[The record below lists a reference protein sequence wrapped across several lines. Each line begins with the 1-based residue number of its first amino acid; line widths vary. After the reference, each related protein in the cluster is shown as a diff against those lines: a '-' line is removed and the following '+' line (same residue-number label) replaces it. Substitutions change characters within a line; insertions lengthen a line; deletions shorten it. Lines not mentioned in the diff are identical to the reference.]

1 MTENEIV
8 LNRADSAVIARDY
21 YLAARLYKSLLT
33 KQPGDEVLLA
43 RLGNLYVKSGKDDD
57 AMPYFQ
63 KIIDS
68 NPENIDALVAM
79 GGIFRRTKEY
89 EKSIEVLEKA
99 IAAGAHD
106 PQINYNI
113 GFTYKFMG
121 QYDKAIEY
129 FRSVVDENPNDV
141 LAYNHIGTI
150 LAMSKNHEEAI
161 NAYKKGL
168 NIDPNHPVLHLNMA
182 KSFEALNQNENAAAS
197 YKAALRSK
205 PGWTEAIEC
214 YIKLLLRTRHR
225 KTAERLVSQTL
236 GLNPRNAEL
245 YILLGNCLAAQ
256 SDFKG
261 ALDSYQKALSVS
273 PDSKNAISGM
283 AVMSEKL
290 GRNADSMEFAQK
302 LEQLEPENL
311 DYLKQYADILLS
323 SNHFDAALKRINNV
337 LHREPKSLPALNLL
351 GQYYLC
357 TENDSK
363 ADSVYRD
370 IESINP
376 AYVEHYRDAAMRC
389 RQIGN
394 VAKAQRYVS
403 KYLEAKPE
411 DPAGLLVYAMLTELS
426 GAKNSTLA
434 AYNKVL
440 KYDRYNAVAL
450 EAVKRLKKEI
460 AEKAALME
468 ELEKS
473 RQNDFSEDLSE
484 VALDID
490 DEQFEESEK
499 DENSEKAGDDFDL
512 DVWESEQNMEIEE
525 ENDDSMLDFADENLD
540 MPEKQPVSLDD
551 LVNAD
556 KPLEPDLRSA
566 GKTGGVNKE
575 PSGYG
580 LPQMEEFDDDDL
592 FNPPQNQMPQGR
604 KLPQVDNSTGRNV
617 PDFSEEANDSR
628 KISDVPQDLKNLLDK
643 VQQESEDVLKQ
654 AERAAK
660 KAEKSAKDA
669 ARTADELSRILDEH
683 ENKAQSAEDKAE
695 PTDAVDELAEDME
708 DPADA
713 MGELAENMAE
723 PSDAVDELAEDKA
736 DPADAV
742 EELAEDMEDP
752 ADAVEELAEDKA
764 DPANAVGELAE
775 GMADPADAVG
785 ELAEDMEDPADAVD
799 ELAEDMEEPTDAVGE
814 LAEDMGEST
823 DAVDELAEDKAEP
836 TDAVDELAGDMED
849 PADAVDELAED
860 MGESTDAV
868 EELAEDMADP
878 ADAMGELAED
888 MEESTDAVEEL
899 AGDIGDPSDVVGE
912 LVEDMEEPTDAVG
925 ELAEDMADP
934 ANAVDELAEY
944 MGEPS
949 DAVEEQAEYKAE
961 PADAVEEPLEELE
974 ELAEADEYDELDSEF
989 EEFEDFEQTESLE
1002 TLEPAEN
1009 KPGLLKKT
1017 AELVPAIENAFKDSN
1032 AAEENHD
1039 LLKLFETLLSLS
1051 EFLPQEK
1058 KALFKAS
1065 KNRIQLEFV
1074 ISRLAGR
1081 PGLLAAAQKLRKTSP
1096 ISPES
1101 HEETAAVELSGQDLT
1116 NAVLDMIAGLS
1127 ANVKDASLSSALDRF
1142 CSEAR
1147 NAVNEEPAFNDADD
1161 NSLNLMD
1168 SMF

>member
-736 DPADAV
+736 DPA
-742 EELAEDMEDP
+742 
-752 ADAVEELAEDKA
+752 
-764 DPANAVGELAE
+764 NAVGELAE

-799 ELAEDMEEPTDAVGE
+799 ELAEDMEEPTDAVG
-814 LAEDMGEST
+814 
-823 DAVDELAEDKAEP
+823 
-836 TDAVDELAGDMED
+836 
-849 PADAVDELAED
+849 ELAED

>member
-214 YIKLLLRTRHR
+214 YTKLLLSTRHR

-290 GRNADSMEFAQK
+290 GRNADSLEFAQK

-566 GKTGGVNKE
+566 GKTGGFNKE

-683 ENKAQSAEDKAE
+683 ENKAQSAGD
-695 PTDAVDELAEDME
+695 
-708 DPADA
+708 
-713 MGELAENMAE
+713 MAE
-723 PSDAVDELAEDKA
+723 PS
-736 DPADAV
+736 
-742 EELAEDMEDP
+742 
-752 ADAVEELAEDKA
+752 
-764 DPANAVGELAE
+764 
-775 GMADPADAVG
+775 
-785 ELAEDMEDPADAVD
+785 
-799 ELAEDMEEPTDAVGE
+799 
-814 LAEDMGEST
+814 
-823 DAVDELAEDKAEP
+823 
-836 TDAVDELAGDMED
+836 
-849 PADAVDELAED
+849 
-860 MGESTDAV
+860 
-868 EELAEDMADP
+868 
-878 ADAMGELAED
+878 
-888 MEESTDAVEEL
+888 
-899 AGDIGDPSDVVGE
+899 
-912 LVEDMEEPTDAVG
+912 
-925 ELAEDMADP
+925 
-934 ANAVDELAEY
+934 
-944 MGEPS
+944 
-949 DAVEEQAEYKAE
+949 
-961 PADAVEEPLEELE
+961 DAVEEPLEELE

-1017 AELVPAIENAFKDSN
+1017 AELVPAIENALKDSN

-1081 PGLLAAAQKLRKTSP
+1081 PGLLAAAQELRKTSP

>member
-214 YIKLLLRTRHR
+214 YTKLLLSTRHR

-290 GRNADSMEFAQK
+290 GRNADSLEFAQK

-566 GKTGGVNKE
+566 GKTGGFNKE

-683 ENKAQSAEDKAE
+683 ENKAQSAEDMEE
-695 PTDAVDELAEDME
+695 PTDAVEGQTEDMG

-713 MGELAENMAE
+713 MGELAEDMAE
-723 PSDAVDELAEDKA
+723 STDAVEEPAEDMGDPA
-736 DPADAV
+736 DAMEEQIEDMGDPADAV
-742 EELAEDMEDP
+742 EELAEDMGDP
-752 ADAVEELAEDKA
+752 T
-764 DPANAVGELAE
+764 
-775 GMADPADAVG
+775 DAVG
-785 ELAEDMEDPADAVD
+785 ELAEDMGEPSDAVEEPAEDMGESTDAVEEPAKDMGEPSDAVDELAEDMADPADAVD
-799 ELAEDMEEPTDAVGE
+799 ELAEDMEEPSDAVEEQTEDMGDPSDAVGE
-814 LAEDMGEST
+814 LAEDMGDPA
-823 DAVDELAEDKAEP
+823 DAVGELAEDMGDPAN
-836 TDAVDELAGDMED
+836 AVEELTEDMAD
-849 PADAVDELAED
+849 PADAVDELAEG
-860 MGESTDAV
+860 MEEPTDAV
-868 EELAEDMADP
+868 DEPAEGMGEPTNAVEEQTGDMGDPANAMDELAEDMAD
-878 ADAMGELAED
+878 
-888 MEESTDAVEEL
+888 
-899 AGDIGDPSDVVGE
+899 
-912 LVEDMEEPTDAVG
+912 
-925 ELAEDMADP
+925 
-934 ANAVDELAEY
+934 
-944 MGEPS
+944 
-949 DAVEEQAEYKAE
+949 

-1081 PGLLAAAQKLRKTSP
+1081 PGLLAAAQELRKNSP

>member
-63 KIIDS
+63 KLIDS

-214 YIKLLLRTRHR
+214 YTKLLLSTRHR

-411 DPAGLLVYAMLTELS
+411 DPTGLLVYAMLTELS

-566 GKTGGVNKE
+566 GKTGGFNKE

-683 ENKAQSAEDKAE
+683 ENKAQSAEDMADPADAMGELSEDIGDPADAVEEPAE
-695 PTDAVDELAEDME
+695 DMGEPSDAMEELAEDMGDPADAVEEPAEDMGESTDAVDELAEGME
-708 DPADA
+708 EPSDAMEELVEDKAEPADA
-713 MGELAENMAE
+713 M
-723 PSDAVDELAEDKA
+723 DELAEDMGE
-736 DPADAV
+736 PADAV
-742 EELAEDMEDP
+742 EEPAEDM
-752 ADAVEELAEDKA
+752 
-764 DPANAVGELAE
+764 G
-775 GMADPADAVG
+775 DPADAVG
-785 ELAEDMEDPADAVD
+785 ELAEDMGESVDAVE
-799 ELAEDMEEPTDAVGE
+799 ELTEDMAEPTDAVGELAEDMGDPAYAVDE

-823 DAVDELAEDKAEP
+823 DAVDELAED
-836 TDAVDELAGDMED
+836 
-849 PADAVDELAED
+849 
-860 MGESTDAV
+860 
-868 EELAEDMADP
+868 
-878 ADAMGELAED
+878 MGELAED
-888 MEESTDAVEEL
+888 MEE
-899 AGDIGDPSDVVGE
+899 
-912 LVEDMEEPTDAVG
+912 PT
-925 ELAEDMADP
+925 
-934 ANAVDELAEY
+934 
-944 MGEPS
+944 
-949 DAVEEQAEYKAE
+949 
-961 PADAVEEPLEELE
+961 DAVEEPLEELE

-1017 AELVPAIENAFKDSN
+1017 AELVPAIENALKDSN

-1058 KALFKAS
+1058 KALFKES

-1081 PGLLAAAQKLRKTSP
+1081 PGLLAAAQELRKTSP

-1116 NAVLDMIAGLS
+1116 NAVLDMIARLS

>member
-1 MTENEIV
+1 M
-8 LNRADSAVIARDY
+8 
-21 YLAARLYKSLLT
+21 
-33 KQPGDEVLLA
+33 
-43 RLGNLYVKSGKDDD
+43 
-57 AMPYFQ
+57 
-63 KIIDS
+63 
-68 NPENIDALVAM
+68 
-79 GGIFRRTKEY
+79 
-89 EKSIEVLEKA
+89 
-99 IAAGAHD
+99 
-106 PQINYNI
+106 
-113 GFTYKFMG
+113 
-121 QYDKAIEY
+121 
-129 FRSVVDENPNDV
+129 
-141 LAYNHIGTI
+141 
-150 LAMSKNHEEAI
+150 
-161 NAYKKGL
+161 
-168 NIDPNHPVLHLNMA
+168 
-182 KSFEALNQNENAAAS
+182 NQNENAAAS

-214 YIKLLLRTRHR
+214 YTKLLLSTRHR

-290 GRNADSMEFAQK
+290 GRNADSLEFAQK

-566 GKTGGVNKE
+566 GKTGGFNKE

-683 ENKAQSAEDKAE
+683 ENKAQSAEDKA
-695 PTDAVDELAEDME
+695 D
-708 DPADA
+708 
-713 MGELAENMAE
+713 
-723 PSDAVDELAEDKA
+723 S
-736 DPADAV
+736 
-742 EELAEDMEDP
+742 
-752 ADAVEELAEDKA
+752 
-764 DPANAVGELAE
+764 
-775 GMADPADAVG
+775 
-785 ELAEDMEDPADAVD
+785 ADAVD
-799 ELAEDMEEPTDAVGE
+799 ELAKD
-814 LAEDMGEST
+814 
-823 DAVDELAEDKAEP
+823 
-836 TDAVDELAGDMED
+836 
-849 PADAVDELAED
+849 
-860 MGESTDAV
+860 
-868 EELAEDMADP
+868 
-878 ADAMGELAED
+878 
-888 MEESTDAVEEL
+888 
-899 AGDIGDPSDVVGE
+899 
-912 LVEDMEEPTDAVG
+912 
-925 ELAEDMADP
+925 
-934 ANAVDELAEY
+934 

-949 DAVEEQAEYKAE
+949 
-961 PADAVEEPLEELE
+961 DAVEEPLEELE

-1009 KPGLLKKT
+1009 KPSLLKKT
-1017 AELVPAIENAFKDSN
+1017 AELVPAIENALKDSN

-1081 PGLLAAAQKLRKTSP
+1081 PGLLAAAQELRKNSP

-1116 NAVLDMIAGLS
+1116 NAVLDMIARLS

>member
-214 YIKLLLRTRHR
+214 YTKLLLSTRHR

-290 GRNADSMEFAQK
+290 GRNADSLEFAQK

-566 GKTGGVNKE
+566 GKTGGFNKE

-660 KAEKSAKDA
+660 KAEESAKDA

-683 ENKAQSAEDKAE
+683 ENKVQSAENKVE
-695 PTDAVDELAEDME
+695 PTDAVEELTEDMGDPANAVDELAEDMAE
-708 DPADA
+708 PTDAMDELAGVMEDPAEDMGEPSDAVEELTEDMGDPAAAMGELAEDMGEPSDAVEELAEDMGDPADA
-713 MGELAENMAE
+713 MGELAEDMEE
-723 PSDAVDELAEDKA
+723 PADAVGELAEDMGGPADAVGELAEDKA

-742 EELAEDMEDP
+742 EELAEDM
-752 ADAVEELAEDKA
+752 
-764 DPANAVGELAE
+764 GEL
-775 GMADPADAVG
+775 
-785 ELAEDMEDPADAVD
+785 
-799 ELAEDMEEPTDAVGE
+799 
-814 LAEDMGEST
+814 S
-823 DAVDELAEDKAEP
+823 
-836 TDAVDELAGDMED
+836 
-849 PADAVDELAED
+849 
-860 MGESTDAV
+860 DAV
-868 EELAEDMADP
+868 EELAEDM
-878 ADAMGELAED
+878 
-888 MEESTDAVEEL
+888 
-899 AGDIGDPSDVVGE
+899 GDPS
-912 LVEDMEEPTDAVG
+912 
-925 ELAEDMADP
+925 
-934 ANAVDELAEY
+934 
-944 MGEPS
+944 
-949 DAVEEQAEYKAE
+949 
-961 PADAVEEPLEELE
+961 DAVEEPLEELE

-1017 AELVPAIENAFKDSN
+1017 AELVPAIENALKDSN

-1081 PGLLAAAQKLRKTSP
+1081 PGLLAAAQELRKNSP

-1116 NAVLDMIAGLS
+1116 NAVLDMIARLS

>member
-214 YIKLLLRTRHR
+214 YTKLLLSTRHR

-290 GRNADSMEFAQK
+290 GRNADSLEFAQK

-566 GKTGGVNKE
+566 GKTGGFNKE

-660 KAEKSAKDA
+660 KAEKSAEDA

-683 ENKAQSAEDKAE
+683 ENKAQSAED
-695 PTDAVDELAEDME
+695 
-708 DPADA
+708 
-713 MGELAENMAE
+713 MG
-723 PSDAVDELAEDKA
+723 
-736 DPADAV
+736 
-742 EELAEDMEDP
+742 
-752 ADAVEELAEDKA
+752 
-764 DPANAVGELAE
+764 
-775 GMADPADAVG
+775 
-785 ELAEDMEDPADAVD
+785 
-799 ELAEDMEEPTDAVGE
+799 
-814 LAEDMGEST
+814 
-823 DAVDELAEDKAEP
+823 
-836 TDAVDELAGDMED
+836 
-849 PADAVDELAED
+849 
-860 MGESTDAV
+860 
-868 EELAEDMADP
+868 DP

-888 MEESTDAVEEL
+888 MA
-899 AGDIGDPSDVVGE
+899 DPSD
-912 LVEDMEEPTDAVG
+912 PADAMG
-925 ELAEDMADP
+925 ELAEDMA
-934 ANAVDELAEY
+934 
-944 MGEPS
+944 EPS
-949 DAVEEQAEYKAE
+949 
-961 PADAVEEPLEELE
+961 DAVEEPLEELE

-1017 AELVPAIENAFKDSN
+1017 AELVPAIENALKDSN

-1081 PGLLAAAQKLRKTSP
+1081 PGLLAAAQELRKTSP

-1116 NAVLDMIAGLS
+1116 NAVLDMIARLS

>member
-214 YIKLLLRTRHR
+214 YTKLLLSTRHR

-290 GRNADSMEFAQK
+290 GRNADSLEFAQK

-337 LHREPKSLPALNLL
+337 LHREPKSLSALNLL

-566 GKTGGVNKE
+566 GKTGGFNKE

-683 ENKAQSAEDKAE
+683 ENKAQSAEDMAE
-695 PTDAVDELAEDME
+695 PTDA
-708 DPADA
+708 
-713 MGELAENMAE
+713 MG
-723 PSDAVDELAEDKA
+723 
-736 DPADAV
+736 
-742 EELAEDMEDP
+742 
-752 ADAVEELAEDKA
+752 
-764 DPANAVGELAE
+764 
-775 GMADPADAVG
+775 
-785 ELAEDMEDPADAVD
+785 
-799 ELAEDMEEPTDAVGE
+799 
-814 LAEDMGEST
+814 
-823 DAVDELAEDKAEP
+823 
-836 TDAVDELAGDMED
+836 
-849 PADAVDELAED
+849 
-860 MGESTDAV
+860 
-868 EELAEDMADP
+868 ELAEDMADP

-888 MEESTDAVEEL
+888 MAE
-899 AGDIGDPSDVVGE
+899 PSDAVGE
-912 LVEDMEEPTDAVG
+912 LTGDMEEPTDAMEGLAEDMGDPADSVD
-925 ELAEDMADP
+925 ELAEDMEDP
-934 ANAVDELAEY
+934 ANAVDELAEDMAEPTNAVDELAEDMGDPADAVGEPTEDMEDPADAVGELAEDMGDPADAVGELAED
-944 MGEPS
+944 MGES
-949 DAVEEQAEYKAE
+949 T
-961 PADAVEEPLEELE
+961 DAVEEPLEELE

-1017 AELVPAIENAFKDSN
+1017 AELVPAIENALKDSN

-1081 PGLLAAAQKLRKTSP
+1081 PGLLAAAQELRKNSP

>member
-214 YIKLLLRTRHR
+214 YTKLLLRTRHR

-290 GRNADSMEFAQK
+290 GRNADSLEFAQK

-566 GKTGGVNKE
+566 GKTGGFNKE

-683 ENKAQSAEDKAE
+683 ENKAQSAEDMAD
-695 PTDAVDELAEDME
+695 PS

-713 MGELAENMAE
+713 VGEPTEDMG
-723 PSDAVDELAEDKA
+723 

-742 EELAEDMEDP
+742 EELAEDM
-752 ADAVEELAEDKA
+752 
-764 DPANAVGELAE
+764 G
-775 GMADPADAVG
+775 DPADAVG
-785 ELAEDMEDPADAVD
+785 ELAEDME
-799 ELAEDMEEPTDAVGE
+799 EPTD
-814 LAEDMGEST
+814 S
-823 DAVDELAEDKAEP
+823 
-836 TDAVDELAGDMED
+836 
-849 PADAVDELAED
+849 
-860 MGESTDAV
+860 
-868 EELAEDMADP
+868 
-878 ADAMGELAED
+878 
-888 MEESTDAVEEL
+888 
-899 AGDIGDPSDVVGE
+899 
-912 LVEDMEEPTDAVG
+912 
-925 ELAEDMADP
+925 
-934 ANAVDELAEY
+934 
-944 MGEPS
+944 
-949 DAVEEQAEYKAE
+949 
-961 PADAVEEPLEELE
+961 VEEPLEELE

-1081 PGLLAAAQKLRKTSP
+1081 PGLLAAAQELRKTSP

>member
-214 YIKLLLRTRHR
+214 YTKLLLSTRHR

-290 GRNADSMEFAQK
+290 GRNADSLEFAQK

-337 LHREPKSLPALNLL
+337 LHREPKSLSALNLL

-566 GKTGGVNKE
+566 GKTGGFNKE

-683 ENKAQSAEDKAE
+683 ENKAQSAEDMAE
-695 PTDAVDELAEDME
+695 PTDAMGELAEDMADPADAMGELAEDMAEPSDAVGELTGDMEEPTDAMEGLAEDMGDPADSVDELAEDME
-708 DPADA
+708 DPA
-713 MGELAENMAE
+713 N
-723 PSDAVDELAEDKA
+723 AVDELAEDMA
-736 DPADAV
+736 EPTNAVDELAEDMGDPADAV
-742 EELAEDMEDP
+742 GEPTEDME
-752 ADAVEELAEDKA
+752 
-764 DPANAVGELAE
+764 
-775 GMADPADAVG
+775 DPADAVG
-785 ELAEDMEDPADAVD
+785 ELAEDMGDPA
-799 ELAEDMEEPTDAVGE
+799 DAVGE

-823 DAVDELAEDKAEP
+823 DAVDELAEDMEEP
-836 TDAVDELAGDMED
+836 TDDVEELAEGMGD
-849 PADAVDELAED
+849 PADAVEEPAED
-860 MGESTDAV
+860 
-868 EELAEDMADP
+868 
-878 ADAMGELAED
+878 
-888 MEESTDAVEEL
+888 
-899 AGDIGDPSDVVGE
+899 
-912 LVEDMEEPTDAVG
+912 
-925 ELAEDMADP
+925 
-934 ANAVDELAEY
+934 
-944 MGEPS
+944 
-949 DAVEEQAEYKAE
+949 KAE
-961 PADAVEEPLEELE
+961 PTDAVEEPLEELE

-1017 AELVPAIENAFKDSN
+1017 AELVPAIENALKDSN

-1081 PGLLAAAQKLRKTSP
+1081 PGLLAAAQELRKNSP